1 MTPDQIIEKSLKDE
15 KKHVSTLLFVDD
27 EANILAALKRLFR
40 PHGYNILTAESGQD
54 GLALM
59 AQQSVDLVISDMR
72 MPAMDGAEF
81 LKQVATQWP
90 DTIRILLTGY
100 ADLTSTIKAVNA
112 GKIYR
117 YISKPWEDNDITT
130 SVKHALEQ
138 KNLEAERDRLLVL
151 TNSQNEELKRLN
163 TGLEDQV
170 LARTNELQQTVSF
183 LELAHE
189 SLDASY
195 RTTVEVF
202 SNLIEMRNQHAEKAR
217 QLAEQAVQLGQLC
230 SLDEAELRNL
240 RYAALLRNIGK
251 VGLSDKLLGKSINSM
266 NDVEHKKF
274 IHHPVIGEGVLM
286 ALEPL
291 HDAAHLICHQ
301 YEQFNGKGYP
311 DQLKGEHIPIASR
324 ILKVVGD
331 YYDLQHGLIVHG
343 HLNASEAREY
353 LSSQSDS
360 HYDPRII
367 SLFNSLLGRKKKQAD
382 DVSECLVKSNGLQA
396 GMVLSRD
403 LVLSDKVLLL
413 SKGHILSDNLIG
425 RIHNMEESIGNDLD
439 IYIFNNG
446 VN

>member
-1 MTPDQIIEKSLKDE
+1 MTQEKIVEQSLTDE
-15 KKHVSTLLFVDD
+15 NNPVSTLLFVDD

-130 SVKHALEQ
+130 SVKRALEQ
-138 KNLEAERDRLLVL
+138 KNLEAERDRLLAL
-151 TNSQNEELKRLN
+151 TNSQNAELKRLN

-202 SNLIEMRNQHAEKAR
+202 SNLIEMRDQHTGKAR
-217 QLAEQAVQLGQLC
+217 QLAEQVVQLGQLC
-230 SLDEAELRNL
+230 SLDETELRNL

-251 VGLSDKLLGKSINSM
+251 VGLSDKLLGKSISSM

-301 YEQFNGKGYP
+301 HEQFNGKGYP

-324 ILKVVGD
+324 ILKIVGD
-331 YYDLQHGLIVHG
+331 YYDLQHGLIVTG

-353 LSSQSDS
+353 LRSQSDS
-360 HYDPRII
+360 HYDPEIVI
-367 SLFNSLLGRKKKQAD
+367 LFNSLLGRKKKQAD

-413 SKGHILSDNLIG
+413 SKGHTLSDNLIG

-439 IYIFNNG
+439 IYIFNDG